1 MKNEKR
7 PKKPFSLAGSKEPV
21 VRDKDNAA
29 PRIKPPELV
38 RLPHPQLA
46 PPGMSGIKMGLP
58 AMERFAGQPSPKPPP
73 PKREPKSPKR
83 VFTSLVQSPPDKS
96 KRPVR

>member
-29 PRIKPPELV
+29 PRIKPPEFEH
-38 RLPHPQLA
+38 LPHPRLA

-58 AMERFAGQPSPKPPP
+58 AMERFGGQPSPKPPMKREHEP
-73 PKREPKSPKR
+73 PKRA
-83 VFTSLVQSPPDKS
+83 FTSLVQSPPDKS
-96 KRPVR
+96 RGPVR